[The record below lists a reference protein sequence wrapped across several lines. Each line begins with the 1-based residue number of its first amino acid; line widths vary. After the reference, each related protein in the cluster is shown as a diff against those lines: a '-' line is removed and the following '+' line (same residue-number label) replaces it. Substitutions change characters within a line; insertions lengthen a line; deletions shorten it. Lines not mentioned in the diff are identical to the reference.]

1 MRGKGNDD
9 NEQRVHMYAHVKGLS
24 CHCGSQQGQS
34 PEVSDQSLFF
44 FLFFFWVAAATH
56 LMSLVPPGL
65 PLKRSTPSKPFVT
78 GEATAQ

>member
-1 MRGKGNDD
+1 MRGRGNDD
-9 NEQRVHMYAHVKGLS
+9 NELRVYMYVHVKGLP

-44 FLFFFWVAAATH
+44 GIAKATH